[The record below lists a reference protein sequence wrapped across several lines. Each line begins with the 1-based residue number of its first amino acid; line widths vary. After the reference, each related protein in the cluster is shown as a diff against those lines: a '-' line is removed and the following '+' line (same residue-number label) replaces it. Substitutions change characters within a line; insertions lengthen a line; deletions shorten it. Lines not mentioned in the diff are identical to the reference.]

1 MRDAYLASDKDYN
14 IELVAKLHKEADLN
28 SKYNFLKK
36 ELTGLILANFFLT
49 EFNQRILFTMKD
61 QELPPQILRFVD
73 CYIYEVIDEEQ
84 SKNSYFYSV
93 ENLMK
98 GDF

>member
-1 MRDAYLASDKDYN
+1 MIFFKIIIN
-14 IELVAKLHKEADLN
+14 VV
-28 SKYNFLKK
+28 
-36 ELTGLILANFFLT
+36 LIL
-49 EFNQRILFTMKD
+49 Q
-61 QELPPQILRFVD
+61 PPQILRFVD